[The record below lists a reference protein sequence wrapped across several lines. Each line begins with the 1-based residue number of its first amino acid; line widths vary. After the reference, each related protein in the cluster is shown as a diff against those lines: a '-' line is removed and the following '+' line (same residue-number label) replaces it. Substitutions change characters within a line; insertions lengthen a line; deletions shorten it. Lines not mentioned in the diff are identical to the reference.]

1 VLEPGQKI
9 FEYEVIRQ
17 LGQGG
22 FAAVFE
28 ARDRMLDR
36 RVAIKQL
43 LLNRI
48 KDESSIKRFIQEARV
63 AATLKH
69 PNVVTIHA
77 LRIEDK
83 NFYMIMEYLSG
94 GSLRELLNK
103 QGKLPVEQAVN
114 LTIGICEGLAKFH
127 EKGIIHRDIKGE
139 NILLTADG
147 RPKIIDFGIA
157 HVPEAAGGLALTQAG
172 FQPSTLLYSSPEQ
185 VRGEPLDARSD
196 VYQIGEVLYYML
208 AGGHYIDLD
217 TLEAQAITHGGTSQ
231 FRSQAKLYELLE
243 QSICEVMPVGLK
255 TLWSEVGALA
265 DVVEKAMS
273 KNKEHRFKDASEFGA
288 TLKTLSI
295 NTTPA
300 SAETEA
306 LSVQDSRAYNR
317 RGLAHASTRNYEQ
330 AIVDYTRAIEL
341 DPDYAE
347 AYVNRS
353 TAHLLMANYGQA
365 VTDCHKALE
374 LAPDFVAAYTN
385 RGIAYTGLR
394 DYDQALADYHQA
406 LELAPKN
413 VYAFYNRGN
422 TYLWMGQYQE
432 AITNYSQAINL
443 NPDFVA
449 AYANRGVA
457 HNELKQNDLALTD
470 FSQAIDLNP
479 DYVYAYYNRAN
490 VYREL
495 RQDEKAIADYTK
507 VIELNPEHRYAYEN
521 RGDSYAALGDEKKAS
536 EDYTRIITQT
546 SAIHPKRLSIARS
559 MLMPATPLDF
569 LTRE

>member
-1 VLEPGQKI
+1 
-9 FEYEVIRQ
+9 
-17 LGQGG
+17 
-22 FAAVFE
+22 
-28 ARDRMLDR
+28 
-36 RVAIKQL
+36 
-43 LLNRI
+43 
-48 KDESSIKRFIQEARV
+48 
-63 AATLKH
+63 
-69 PNVVTIHA
+69 
-77 LRIEDK
+77 
-83 NFYMIMEYLSG
+83 
-94 GSLRELLNK
+94 
-103 QGKLPVEQAVN
+103 VEQAVN

-127 EKGIIHRDIKGE
+127 AKGIIHRDIKGE
-139 NILLTADG
+139 NILLTTDG

-157 HVPEAAGGLALTQAG
+157 HVPEAVGGLALTQAG

-208 AGGHYIDLD
+208 VGGHYIDLD

-243 QSICEVMPVGLK
+243 QSICEVMPAGLK

-265 DVVEKAMS
+265 GVVEKALA
-273 KNKEHRFKDASEFGA
+273 KNRQDRFKDAEEFAA

-300 SAETEA
+300 SSEAEELTV
-306 LSVQDSRAYNR
+306 LDSRAYNR

-330 AIVDYTRAIEL
+330 AIVDYTKAIEL
-341 DPDYAE
+341 DPEYAE

-353 TAHLLMANYGQA
+353 TAHLLMSNYGQA
-365 VTDCHKALE
+365 VTDCNYALE

-385 RGIAYTGLR
+385 RGIARTGLR
-394 DYDQALADYHQA
+394 DYEQALADYDQA
-406 LELAPKN
+406 LKLAPKN
-413 VYAFYNRGN
+413 VYAYYNRGN

-443 NPDFVA
+443 NREFVA

-457 HNELKQNDLALTD
+457 HNELKQNDLALAD

-479 DYVYAYYNRAN
+479 DYVYAYFNRAN

-495 RQDEKAIADYTK
+495 RQDEKAINDYSK

-521 RGDSYAALGDEKKAS
+521 RGDAYAASGNEEQAS
-536 EDYTRIITQT
+536 EDYTRVITQT